1 MSSSTKPGR
10 PFLTAEWRHLAMLNY
25 AVDPRVL
32 RDLLPAGT
40 ELDDFRGETFVS
52 MVGFLFLKTRLLG
65 VPLPGYRKFEEVN
78 LRFYVRRREP
88 DGWRRGVVFVREIV
102 PRVAVA
108 AVARIVYNEKY
119 SAMRMRNRIEADPP
133 LVEYEWRHRGRWNWM
148 IARGDGHSAIPPDGS
163 EESFIT
169 EHYWGYARQR
179 DGGTVE
185 YRVDHPQWEVMR
197 ASVAA
202 LECDA
207 ATIYGQEFAEYLSA
221 DPSSAFIANGSEIRV
236 YPGRR
241 IVI

>member
-10 PFLTAEWRHLAMLNY
+10 PFLTAEWRHLVMLNY
-25 AVDPRVL
+25 AVDRRVL
-32 RDLLPAGT
+32 GELLPAGT

-65 VPLPGYRKFEEVN
+65 VPLPGYGMFEEVN
-78 LRFYVRRREP
+78 LRFYVRRRGP

-108 AVARIVYNEKY
+108 AVARLVYNERY
-119 SAMRMRNRIEADPP
+119 TAMRMRNRIEADPP

-148 IARGDGHSAIPPDGS
+148 IARGDGHSAIPPEGS

-169 EHYWGYARQR
+169 EHYWGYTRQR
-179 DGGTVE
+179 DGGTLE

-207 ATIYGQEFAEYLSA
+207 AALYGQEFAEYLSA
-221 DPSSAFIANGSEIRV
+221 DPSSAFIADGSQIQV

-241 IVI
+241 IPV